1 MKETIA
7 EKYGKPIIV
16 ENPLKEFCADLK
28 AVLDKH
34 GIKSITPL
42 CCIDCGKGEWHH
54 IKIGDDGWLSLC
66 GMSIVTKD
74 GEGE

>member
-7 EKYGKPIIV
+7 GKYGKPIIV

-34 GIKSITPL
+34 GIKSITPMYNSE
-42 CCIDCGKGEWHH
+42 DSH
-54 IKIGDDGWLSLC
+54 IKILDDGRLSFC
-66 GMSIVTKD
+66 GMNIVTKD